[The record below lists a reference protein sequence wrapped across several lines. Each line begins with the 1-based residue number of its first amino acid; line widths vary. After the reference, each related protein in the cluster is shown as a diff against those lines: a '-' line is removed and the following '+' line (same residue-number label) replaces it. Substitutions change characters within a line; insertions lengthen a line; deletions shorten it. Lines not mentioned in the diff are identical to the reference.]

1 MPWLNLPWFRR
12 AHADTSAPAV
22 SGVPEPGPPRA
33 GSALAAPPE
42 HSPGPAECHLHVAYA
57 VLDVADSL
65 SSIELCHRLATALR
79 SLDGVTVVEPAAGS
93 LFDPDLHVWDSSAP
107 ASAENAPE
115 TVAVTK
121 VAGLVA
127 ADGTVWRKA
136 RVVVFD

>member
-1 MPWLNLPWFRR
+1 MPWRNLPWFRR
-12 AHADTSAPAV
+12 AHADTPAPPVPGA
-22 SGVPEPGPPRA
+22 PEPRPPHP
-33 GSALAAPPE
+33 GSGLADPPE
-42 HSPGPAECHLHVAYA
+42 HSPGLAECHLQVAYA

-79 SLDGVTVVEPAAGS
+79 PLDGVTMVEPAVGS

-107 ASAENAPE
+107 ASTENAPE